1 MAFATFAN
9 MIATSK
15 QFVGYMKRFSSCRR
29 AIQLN
34 GSFNNDK
41 GKKSVFMSLK
51 APPLPY
57 TSTLHGC
64 LVVAREFKKG
74 LFKTNARVIKHLNCY
89 FSFVQI
95 LILA

>member
-9 MIATSK
+9 MTAKTVCGVYEAVFFFSAVSHAVL
-15 QFVGYMKRFSSCRR
+15 QFS
-29 AIQLN
+29 

-41 GKKSVFMSLK
+41 GQKRVFMCLK

-74 LFKTNARVIKHLNCY
+74 LFKTNARVIKH
-89 FSFVQI
+89 
-95 LILA
+95 